1 MARVSPEPRGPVP
14 LLPVLTPRLG
24 GSPQHPHSLEN
35 RLSLCQ
41 ELAAERKL
49 TIWPEL
55 GELPQENILL
65 SVNSSLVNKKP
76 KGKRC
81 TLHQEKDKAD
91 AHHEQGAQRDSYTIS
106 EVGQWGLGGWGGR
119 WHGGEAEERVHSV
132 GHRRLN
138 HTASELMHHSKENQ
152 GPPSVPLP
160 TSHEV
165 GAPLHRVLCPVSQG
179 GVAGGS
185 RGPGSSPFSISPFL
199 LCRLACAGSRDSH
212 RDAQDLWVW
221 VAAAGQQGQV
231 RGGGGEAAPIPCFTG
246 GAHCRGQSPGPC
258 GRAFPPQPRT

>member
-1 MARVSPEPRGPVP
+1 MHGKGEPEPRGPVP

-41 ELAAERKL
+41 ELALERKL
-49 TIWPEL
+49 TTWPEL

-91 AHHEQGAQRDSYTIS
+91 AHHEQGAWRDSYTIS

-152 GPPSVPLP
+152 GPPSVPPP

-165 GAPLHRVLCPVSQG
+165 GAPLHRVLCSVSQG

-185 RGPGSSPFSISPFL
+185 RGPGSSPFSIL
-199 LCRLACAGSRDSH
+199 LSCSAGWHVQVAGTVTGMLRISGSGWQWQGSRG
-212 RDAQDLWVW
+212 RFEGEVEKQPPPLFY
-221 VAAAGQQGQV
+221 
-231 RGGGGEAAPIPCFTG
+231 RGGSL
-246 GAHCRGQSPGPC
+246 Q
-258 GRAFPPQPRT
+258 RTISRSLR